1 MYVYI
6 YVYTYVYIYRYVY
19 LYVYIYIYVSF
30 SWSGNF
36 RNEFSSICF
45 LQQLSWYVL
54 TQNWV
59 SVARFLCY
67 HMTMQNKCRNCFI
80 AMVLK
85 HGSFHWSSNFLLCFY
100 FHLLYMNPDCPCI
113 GFFYLWALVG
123 TEFSNAE
130 EWSREESGIP
140 QGTSLAAVPNIL
152 FTLLLYLRYTYHWRK
167 GVRHSSVSTWHLTA
181 GWKWYLHRANIYL
194 LLILMYINF
203 INVVKINKNML
214 S

>member
-1 MYVYI
+1 MSVAWLFALFPGYWTPNIALHYKFVFRQGN
-6 YVYTYVYIYRYVY
+6 VTAAKREEHSIYRIHIHM
-19 LYVYIYIYVSF
+19 LYIYVSF
-30 SWSGNF
+30 SWSRNF

-80 AMVLK
+80 ATVLK

-100 FHLLYMNPDCPCI
+100 FHLLYMNPVHLCI

-152 FTLLLYLRYTYHWRK
+152 FTLLLYLRYT
-167 GVRHSSVSTWHLTA
+167 
-181 GWKWYLHRANIYL
+181 
-194 LLILMYINF
+194 
-203 INVVKINKNML
+203 
-214 S
+214 